1 MLKMQRTPV
10 QPILASRSLGFIL
23 SRVIS
28 HSLIIT
34 FRTAERLD
42 DRLVLLGFILDD
54 AVFANQHFQIMI
66 R

>member
-10 QPILASRSLGFIL
+10 QPILAGQSLSFIL
-23 SRVIS
+23 SRVMS

-34 FRTAERLD
+34 FRTAERLA
-42 DRLVLLGFILDD
+42 DRSVLLGFILVD
-54 AVFANQHFQIMI
+54 AVFANQHFQIML